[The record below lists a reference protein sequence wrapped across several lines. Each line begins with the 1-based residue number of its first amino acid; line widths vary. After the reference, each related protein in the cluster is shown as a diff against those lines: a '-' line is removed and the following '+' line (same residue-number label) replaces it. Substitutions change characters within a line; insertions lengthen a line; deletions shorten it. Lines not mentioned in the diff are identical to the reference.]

1 MGHPA
6 KRVGKRATRA
16 DGRPSVC
23 LTMIVK
29 DETAVIERCLRSVR
43 PFIDC
48 WSIVDTGSTDGT
60 QRLIATTLASLPG
73 ELHERP
79 WKDFG
84 HNRTEALTLARAFA
98 DYSLVIDAD
107 ETFDVPEGF
116 AFPELTA
123 DGYYTRHRGS
133 NSVVTF
139 DLLQLLKADARWR
152 YEGVLHEVAVC
163 DGPHRT
169 ALLTGPVCMGHFD
182 GARNQVDS
190 KQKYARDAALLERA
204 LEQEPDNARYRYYLA
219 RSYRDAEMPEQALEN
234 FAKRADMGGWDE
246 EVWHSLHLMGV
257 VSADLNK
264 YHAAVASQ
272 LRAHQLR
279 PQRAEALCALAQ
291 LHRTREEHH
300 LSYLFARQA
309 ARIPRPDDRLFVDD
323 SVYRWRAL
331 DELSIAAYWVGEYEE
346 SQKATRELLQRDAFP
361 AGERPR
367 IEKNLRFAEQ
377 KLGRSDA
384 SKPSPA
390 MPSGGLAS
398 PPPTPPKIESATLLQ
413 LVPLDRPIRI
423 VDVGSSPVDGPP
435 PYQPIVDQVPTEL
448 IGFEPNP
455 DARAEL
461 RARLKPNETLLA
473 DALGDGGSHT
483 LHFCNAPGM
492 NSLLEPD
499 LTVLEKFHLFADF
512 GTVIRTE
519 TVSTKRLDDLQGV
532 RPIDFLKLD
541 VQGFEKAIL
550 EHGRESVRGCLVV
563 HTEAA
568 FVPMYRNQP
577 CLGEIDTLLRELGF
591 IAHTIFSLKRWGVM
605 PLLVDGDPRKGH
617 NQILDGDIVYVRNFF
632 DLAGWES
639 GDIARLAH
647 ILHFAY
653 GSFDVVYYLLR
664 ELTRRRFVPTE
675 TQHRYL
681 ELVGLR

>member
-1 MGHPA
+1 MGD
-6 KRVGKRATRA
+6 RGKKAGNRLSRA

-29 DETAVIERCLRSVR
+29 DETAVIERCLRSVL

-60 QRLIATTLASLPG
+60 QRLIANSLEALPG
-73 ELHERP
+73 ELHERR
-79 WKDFG
+79 WQDFG
-84 HNRTEALTLARAFA
+84 HNRTEALTLARAWG
-98 DYSLVIDAD
+98 DYALVIDAD
-107 ETFDVPEGF
+107 ETFDIPAGF
-116 AFPELTA
+116 QFPNLTA

-139 DLLQLLKADARWR
+139 DLLQLLKADTPWR

-163 DGPHRT
+163 DRPHRT
-169 ALLTGPVCMGHFD
+169 ALLEGPLCVGHFD
-182 GARNQVDS
+182 GARNQIDA
-190 KQKYARDAALLERA
+190 KQKYARDAAVLERA
-204 LEQEPDNARYRYYLA
+204 IEQEPDNARYRYYLA
-219 RSYRDAEMPEQALEN
+219 RSYRDAEVPEKALEN

-257 VSADLNK
+257 ISAELNK
-264 YHAAVASQ
+264 YHAAVAAQ

-291 LHRTREEHH
+291 LHRTREEHQ

-323 SVYRWRAL
+323 SVYQWRAL

-346 SQKATRELLQRDAFP
+346 SLQAAKELLRGDAIP
-361 AGERPR
+361 ESERPR
-367 IEKNLRFAEQ
+367 IEKNLHFSEQ
-377 KLGRSDA
+377 KLGLSGAPRRAPLMA
-384 SKPSPA
+384 SV
-390 MPSGGLAS
+390 GLAS
-398 PPPTPPKIESATLLQ
+398 PPPASNASASAKLLE

-435 PYQPIVDQVPTEL
+435 PYQPIVDAVPTEL

-461 RARLKPNETLLA
+461 QAQLKPNDTVLA
-473 DALGDGGSHT
+473 DALGDGSSHT
-483 LHFCNAPGM
+483 LHFCNAPDM
-492 NSLLEPD
+492 NSLFEPD

-519 TVSTKRLDDLQGV
+519 TVTTKRLDDLTGV

-541 VQGFEKAIL
+541 VQGFEKTII
-550 EHGRESVRGCLVV
+550 EHGRESVRECLVV

-577 CLGEIDTLLRELGF
+577 CIGEVDTLLRELGF
-591 IAHTIFSLKRWGVM
+591 VAHTIFSLKRWGVM
-605 PLLVDGDPRKGH
+605 PLLVDGDPRRGH
-617 NQILDGDIVYVRNFF
+617 NQVLDGDIVYVRNFF
-632 DLAGWES
+632 DLASWES
-639 GDIARLAH
+639 ADIARLAH

-664 ELTRRRFVPTE
+664 ELTRRRVVAAE

>member
-1 MGHPA
+1 
-6 KRVGKRATRA
+6 
-16 DGRPSVC
+16 
-23 LTMIVK
+23 MIVK

-60 QRLIATTLASLPG
+60 QRLLASALAELPG
-73 ELHERP
+73 KLHERP

-84 HNRTEALTLARAFA
+84 HNRTEALELARVWA
-98 DYSLVIDAD
+98 DYSFVIDAD
-107 ETFDVPEGF
+107 ETFDVPDGF

-123 DGYYTRHRGS
+123 DGYYTQHRGS
-133 NSVVTF
+133 TSAVTF
-139 DLLQLLKADARWR
+139 ELLQLLKADAPWR

-163 DGPHRT
+163 DRPHRT
-169 ALLTGPVCMGHFD
+169 AVLSGPLCIGHFD
-182 GARNQVDS
+182 SARNQVDA
-190 KQKYARDAALLERA
+190 KQKYALDAAVLERA
-204 LEQEPDNARYRYYLA
+204 LEQEPNNARYRYYLA
-219 RSYRDAEMPEQALEN
+219 RSYRDAEMLEKALEN
-234 FAKRADMGGWDE
+234 FAKRADMGGWEE

-309 ARIPRPDDRLFVDD
+309 VRIPRPDDRLFVDD

-346 SQKATRELLQRDAFP
+346 SLQAARELLQRDAVP
-361 AGERPR
+361 RGERPR

-377 KLGRSDA
+377 KLGRSGA
-384 SKPSPA
+384 SRPSPVMA
-390 MPSGGLAS
+390 SGGLAS
-398 PPPTPPKIESATLLQ
+398 APPKPATNQSSTLLQ

-435 PYQPIVDQVPTEL
+435 PYQPIVDQVPTEV

-461 RARLKPNETLLA
+461 QAQAKPNETFLA

-492 NSLLEPD
+492 NSLFEPD

-519 TVSTKRLDDLQGV
+519 VIGTKRLDELKGV

-541 VQGFEKAIL
+541 VQGFEKTIL

-568 FVPMYRNQP
+568 FIPMYRNQP
-577 CLGEIDTLLRELGF
+577 CLGEVDTLLRELGF
-591 IAHTIFSLKRWGVM
+591 VAHTIFSLKRWGVM
-605 PLLVDGDPRKGH
+605 PLLVDDNPRKGH
-617 NQILDGDIVYVRNFF
+617 NQLLDGDIVYVRNFF
-632 DLAGWES
+632 DLAGWDS

-647 ILHFAY
+647 ILHFVY

-664 ELTRRRFVPTE
+664 ELTRRRVVAAE
-675 TQHRYL
+675 TQHQYL